1 MYLTPLDYIVIIAY
15 MAGLAGIG
23 LYFSKRQTSREEYF
37 LGGRGIH
44 WILAG
49 GSLLATLLSTISYLS
64 IPGEMIRYGIAY
76 FGSILAIPLIIPVTN
91 RILIPI
97 LMRLPITS
105 AYEYLEQ
112 RFDVKTRSL
121 ASFSFIVR
129 TILWMGLIIYTASY
143 AFQKMTGWNIYGII
157 IGIGLITT
165 FYTTTG
171 GLRTVVWTDN
181 LQLLILFGGA
191 IAIPVFIGF
200 SIGEGPF
207 QWWETFSQAGRT
219 QIQVFSLDFTVRI
232 TVFGVMMSNFF
243 WNIATSGG
251 DQVAVQRYLSTPSLK
266 AAKRTVWVYTFWGVF
281 LSLFLMLCGLALFA
295 FYAKKSGDSIDS
307 FQEEI
312 ALRADAIMPQF
323 IVQELPAGIS
333 GLLLAALLAAAMSS
347 LSSGINSISG
357 VVMNDFL
364 HRFGF
369 LKESVSLIVDKIAS
383 LVTGMIGIGAAVLIA
398 IVAQNSDWNL
408 VELAGRINH
417 IFVAP
422 IAVLFFGGILFR
434 RTGSRAV
441 LLSFLLGTLLS
452 LFICFGESWFGL
464 EKDISFIWV
473 VPIPFVAGLA
483 MAGLLSHVFRG
494 PDRKKIRGLTIAD
507 VRQDSRRT

>member
-1 MYLTPLDYIVIIAY
+1 MHLTALDFAVIIVY
-15 MAGLAGIG
+15 MVGLALIG

-44 WILAG
+44 WFLAG
-49 GSLLATLLSTISYLS
+49 GSLMATLLSTITYLS
-64 IPGEMIRYGIAY
+64 VPGEMIRYGIAY

-91 RILIPI
+91 RVLIPI

-105 AYEYLEQ
+105 AYEYLEK
-112 RFDVKTRSL
+112 RFDVRVRSL
-121 ASFSFIVR
+121 ASFAFIGR
-129 TILWMGLIIYTASY
+129 TILWMGLIIYTASF
-143 AFQKMTGWNIYGII
+143 AFAEMSGWNIYVTIVA
-157 IGIGLITT
+157 IGLITT

-181 LQLLILFGGA
+181 LQLFILFGGA
-191 IAIPVFIGF
+191 VAIPFFIAF
-200 SIGEGPF
+200 STGQGPF
-207 QWWETFSQAGRT
+207 GWWETFSQAGRT
-219 QIQVFSLDFTVRI
+219 EIQMFSWDLTVRI
-232 TVFGVMMSNFF
+232 TVFGVVMSNFF

-266 AAKRTVWVYTFWGVF
+266 AARRTVWVYTFWGVF
-281 LSLFLMLCGLALFA
+281 LSAFLMLCGLALFA
-295 FYAKKSGDSIDS
+295 FYAQKSGSPIGA

-312 ALRADAIMPQF
+312 ALRADRIMPQF

-364 HRFGF
+364 QRFGF
-369 LKESVSLIVDKIAS
+369 LKDSVSLKVDKLAS
-383 LVTGMIGIGAAVLIA
+383 LAAGLIGIGAAIA
-398 IVAQNSDWNL
+398 IALGAQNTNWNL
-408 VELAGRINH
+408 VELTGRINH

-441 LLSFLLGTLLS
+441 LIPFFFGTLLS
-452 LFICFGESWFGL
+452 LFICFGKSWFGL
-464 EKDISFIWV
+464 EENISFIWV
-473 VPIPFVAGLA
+473 VPIPFIAGLA
-483 MAGLLSHVFRG
+483 LAGLLSTIFRG
-494 PDRKKIRGLTIAD
+494 PQREKIQGLTIGD
-507 VRQDSRRT
+507 VLGDKK